1 MTKYTD
7 NLWQD
12 LAREH
17 GAALAHSEPLEPGR
31 ARILRRPRLLAGS
44 VLGLAGAG
52 VGLLLTAGSTPA
64 YAVTTNADGAV
75 QVTINQVSALP
86 QANAKLAAMGT
97 REQIAIQMAPGAAPN
112 TGPVT
117 CVSAASAPGA
127 QVTVMVGT
135 NGTEVI
141 PAGNTGA
148 GTWHLASCS
157 VTAAGS
163 SGTSGTSGT
172 SGNG

>member
-12 LAREH
+12 LAREY
-17 GAALAHSEPLEPGR
+17 AATLAQSESLEPGR

-44 VLGLAGAG
+44 VLGLAGTG
-52 VGLLLTAGSTPA
+52 VGLLLAAGSTPA

-97 REQIAIQMAPGAAPN
+97 REQIAIQMAPGAA
-112 TGPVT
+112 TSSGPVT
-117 CVSAASAPGA
+117 CSSATNAPGSP
-127 QVTVMVGT
+127 VSVMVGT
-135 NGTEVI
+135 DGTEVI

-157 VTAAGS
+157 VTTAGS
-163 SGTSGTSGT
+163 SATSGT

>member
-7 NLWQD
+7 NLWRD

-17 GAALAHSEPLEPGR
+17 GATLAQTERLERG
-31 ARILRRPRLLAGS
+31 RPRVLQHPRVLVGS

-52 VGLLLTAGSTPA
+52 VGLLLSAASAPA

-75 QVTINQVSALP
+75 EVTINQVSALP

-97 REQIAIQMAPGAAPN
+97 HEQISIQMAAGAAPS
-112 TGPVT
+112 TGPVS
-117 CVSAASAPGA
+117 CASGTNAPGP
-127 QVTVMVGT
+127 QVSVVVGAD
-135 NGTEVI
+135 GTEVI

-157 VTAAGS
+157 VATAGS
-163 SGTSGTSGT
+163 AGASGT